1 MIENGVTS
9 AADGHPIL
17 CKERI
22 VRSQSTRKQLKPLPY
37 LLILP
42 TALFVALFTAWPV
55 LLSIYQSFFRQ
66 RMNIARFREP
76 TFVGLENYIDLF
88 TDPYFLQVIKNTLF
102 YIIGTVPISILLG
115 FLFAL
120 LVNRK
125 VRGVGL
131 FRLAFFHPMVLPM
144 VSAATIWLFFFTPNY
159 GLFNTTLRLLGY
171 SGAENWTGNPNLALL
186 SVIIVAIWKNSGYYM
201 IFYLAGLQNLPTD
214 VFEAAALDGASGWQ
228 ALWRITFPL
237 LRRTTVFITIIAF
250 IDAFRTVDHIFVLTS
265 GGPSRASTVL
275 LFELWQQRFEYQ
287 DIGASAAITVI
298 FVVVLLA
305 FTVTNFLTSER
316 KEV

>member
-1 MIENGVTS
+1 M
-9 AADGHPIL
+9 
-17 CKERI
+17 
-22 VRSQSTRKQLKPLPY
+22 
-37 LLILP
+37 LIFP
-42 TALFVALFTAWPV
+42 TAMFVALFTAWPV

-76 TFVGLENYIDLF
+76 TFIGVGNFSDLF
-88 TDPYFLQVIKNTLF
+88 TDPYFIQAIENTLY
-102 YIIGTVPISILLG
+102 YILGTVPVSILLG

-125 VRGVGL
+125 ARGIGFL
-131 FRLAFFHPMVLPM
+131 RLAFFHPMVLPM
-144 VSAATIWLFFFTPNY
+144 VSAATIWLFFFTPDY
-159 GLFNTTLRLLGY
+159 GLFNTALRFLGY
-171 SGAENWTGNPNLALL
+171 NGPENWTGNPNLALL

-201 IFYLAGLQNLPTD
+201 IFYLAGLQNLPGD
-214 VFEAAALDGASGWQ
+214 VYEAAALDGANDWQ
-228 ALWRITFPL
+228 TLWKITFPL
-237 LRRTTVFITIIAF
+237 LRRTTLFITIVAF
-250 IDAFRTVDHIFVLTS
+250 IDAFRTVDHIFVLTG

-298 FVVVLLA
+298 FVMVLLA
-305 FTVTNFLTSER
+305 FTVTNFVTSER

>member
-1 MIENGVTS
+1 MS
-9 AADGHPIL
+9 ARAAQKRL
-17 CKERI
+17 N
-22 VRSQSTRKQLKPLPY
+22 PLPY
-37 LLILP
+37 VLILP
-42 TALFVALFTAWPV
+42 TAAFVALFTAWPV

-76 TFVGLENYIDLF
+76 TFNGFGNYIALF
-88 TDPYFLQVIKNTLF
+88 TDPYFIQVIRNTLS
-102 YIIGTVPISILLG
+102 YIIGTVPVSIMLG

-125 VRGVGL
+125 MRGIGWL
-131 FRLAFFHPMVLPM
+131 RLAFFHPMVLPM
-144 VSAATIWLFFFTPNY
+144 VSAATIWLFFFTPDY
-159 GLFNTTLRLLGY
+159 GLFNSTLRLLGY
-171 SGAENWTGNPNLALL
+171 SGAENWTGNPSLALI

-201 IFYLAGLQNLPTD
+201 IFYLAGLQNLPSD
-214 VFEAAALDGASGWQ
+214 VFEAAALDGANGWQ
-228 ALWRITFPL
+228 TMWAITFPL
-237 LRRTTVFITIIAF
+237 LRRTTLFITIVAF

-275 LFELWQQRFEYQ
+275 LFELWLQRFEYQ
-287 DIGASAAITVI
+287 DVGISAAITVI

-316 KEV
+316 KEA